1 MEILFR
7 SVCRR
12 LFELCDD
19 SDRSKAKG
27 NECDHNE
34 SNIDIQQQTKE
45 LLNCLR
51 LLTRILPFLFEKQRS
66 SSTFRAW
73 MDNLLWAE
81 NDTSNKCLAK
91 KLIDTATSLLF
102 RPGFTIT
109 EATNNVIWETGV
121 GCTIPMAVTHDII
134 QHRVEVLRFLLALS
148 SDCLYTTATNLATQ
162 GSPFVGYM
170 VTRSTEDKHQIM
182 AVLCALLNTCLKY
195 SPGWKVPYEH
205 VLIFDRSKQLVAY
218 SLQYLLVLLVYP
230 SPQPG
235 TDRNWYR
242 SYMSKIYR
250 PNDLQFMADSLARLL
265 SQPISALSSY
275 LPGSQKQIQWVTEL
289 CMMFWEV
296 VQCNKKLKN
305 YLLKSGHIHDF
316 VVLFL
321 FYVNEQPSVIIT
333 SSTTRLCGYI
343 LVYLTSEP
351 EIAKSLSLHRFEGQ
365 GFLPNGIKL
374 SPFNGSYM
382 DYLIIQ
388 QGRTIID
395 LLTGA
400 SGSLTESVTSE
411 PFHLASN
418 LLNCIYNISPY
429 ITGISYPSASSLVT
443 LFLTLS
449 SSQNMSIEAIKTR
462 YLSTVLNSIKNMLDY
477 HFRANKKLAFV
488 IWKNEKAFRSMHSQ
502 AVKGKQRG
510 ESSDQASALAELLPL
525 LDWFHKLLD
534 QLEQKLPYAE
544 YFTTDYSVNGSGP
557 ELQPHM
563 VIESIGSLGELAGFN
578 LTARDPSSSEFTP
591 CKFSWTTDSLGWYE
605 SILWGSIYQSESQVG
620 YNSGSIGEVAVGMY
634 SPVVGVWNGTSIKL
648 FRLREIVPQG
658 PSILRPKGAVDAVA
672 DSMIQSFSKLATRP
686 SGEGSHT

>member
-1 MEILFR
+1 M
-7 SVCRR
+7 
-12 LFELCDD
+12 
-19 SDRSKAKG
+19 
-27 NECDHNE
+27 
-34 SNIDIQQQTKE
+34 QQQTKE

-51 LLTRILPFLFEKQRS
+51 LLTRIFPFLFENQRS
-66 SSTFRAW
+66 SPKFCSW

-81 NDTSNKCLAK
+81 DSTDNKCLAK
-91 KLIDTATSLLF
+91 KLIDTGTSLLF
-102 RPGFTIT
+102 RPGFTIPF
-109 EATNNVIWETGV
+109 ATNNVIWETGV
-121 GCTIPMAVTHDII
+121 GCTTPMAVTHEII

-148 SDCLYTTATNLATQ
+148 SDCLYTTPAKLATQ
-162 GSPFVGYM
+162 GSPFVSYM
-170 VTRSTEDKHQIM
+170 VTRSAKDKHQIM

-218 SLQYLLVLLVYP
+218 SLQYLIVLLVYP
-230 SPQPG
+230 SPQSE
-235 TDRNWYR
+235 TNRNWYR
-242 SYMSKIYR
+242 SYMGKIYR

-289 CMMFWEV
+289 CMMFWDAI
-296 VQCNKKLKN
+296 QCNKKLKS

-333 SSTTRLCGYI
+333 SSVTRLCGYI
-343 LVYLTSEP
+343 LVYLTSDP
-351 EIAKSLSLHRFEGQ
+351 EIAKSLSMHRFEGQ

-374 SPFNGSYM
+374 SPFNGSYA

-388 QGRTIID
+388 QGRTIVN
-395 LLTGA
+395 LLTGT
-400 SGSLTESVTSE
+400 SGSISENISSESL
-411 PFHLASN
+411 HLASN

-429 ITGISYPSASSLVT
+429 VSGISYPAASSLVT

-449 SSQNMSIEAIKTR
+449 SSQNVSSDGSNTR
-462 YLSTVLNSIKNMLDY
+462 FLSTVLKTIKNMLEY
-477 HFRANKKLAFV
+477 HFCANKKFAFV
-488 IWKNEKAFRSMHSQ
+488 IWKNEKAFRSMHSK
-502 AVKGKQRG
+502 ALKGKQRG
-510 ESSDQASALAELLPL
+510 ESNSQVSALSELLPL

-544 YFTTDYSVNGSGP
+544 YFTTDYSVNGASP

-563 VIESIGSLGELAGFN
+563 VIESIGSLTELPGFN
-578 LTARDPSSSEFTP
+578 LNPREPSASEFTP

-620 YNSGSIGEVAVGMY
+620 YNSGSIGEVAVGIY
-634 SPVVGVWNGTSIKL
+634 SPVVGVWNGTNIKL
-648 FRLREIVPQG
+648 FRLREMTPQG

-686 SGEGSHT
+686 SGDGNHST